1 MPFRPTLAHAS
12 SGGPIRCPDAR
23 HMAVLTNPTFAQIRE
38 RAYELRERSHRPDG
52 LEVRFWLA
60 A

>member
-1 MPFRPTLAHAS
+1 
-12 SGGPIRCPDAR
+12 
-23 HMAVLTNPTFAQIRE
+23 MAVLTTPTFAQIRE